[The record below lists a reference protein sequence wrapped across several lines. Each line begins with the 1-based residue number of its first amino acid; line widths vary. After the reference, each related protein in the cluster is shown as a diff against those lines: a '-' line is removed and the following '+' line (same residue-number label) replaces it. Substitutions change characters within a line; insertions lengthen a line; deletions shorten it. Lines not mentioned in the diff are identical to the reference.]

1 MTIIKQIFKAVVE
14 YYDVDVVN
22 HALKALY
29 IWVWVGRKI
38 TKIIDFILYLIMCL
52 PEILII
58 PVKPHIVDKNGNA
71 VKIISAIDQNG
82 KVLTKKLNMYLHRY
96 FDMTERAFN
105 AKKLQEFIDISILM
119 IGYIIVQDDL
129 NDSTKTNIS
138 NQITKL
144 VLELKEHVYKVE
156 IGDAVNDRIEMP
168 FGDVQF

>member
-1 MTIIKQIFKAVVE
+1 
-14 YYDVDVVN
+14 
-22 HALKALY
+22 
-29 IWVWVGRKI
+29 
-38 TKIIDFILYLIMCL
+38 
-52 PEILII
+52 
-58 PVKPHIVDKNGNA
+58 
-71 VKIISAIDQNG
+71 
-82 KVLTKKLNMYLHRY
+82 
-96 FDMTERAFN
+96 
-105 AKKLQEFIDISILM
+105 M